1 MMSPGRPT
9 IYLIDDDASVRRA
22 LGRVMNLARL
32 DWEAYDSAEAFL
44 ASARPAELGCIVAD
58 MTMSGMSGL
67 ELKALLDA
75 KGVHLPFILLTAHDT
90 GETRNAARLA
100 GAAACFRKPVDIEA
114 LLDAIQWS
122 AHPA

>member
-1 MMSPGRPT
+1 MSSLRPT

-22 LGRVMNLARL
+22 LARVMNQARL
-32 DWEAYDSAEAFL
+32 AWEAYDSAESFL
-44 ASARPAELGCIVAD
+44 AAAGRAGPGCIVAD

-67 ELKALLDA
+67 DLKVSLDSM
-75 KGVHLPFILLTAHDT
+75 GIHLPFILLTAHDT
-90 GETRNAARLA
+90 DESRQAARSA
-100 GAAACFRKPVDIEA
+100 GASAYFRKPVDIEA